1 MVRLFDNTLRDGGNV
16 VGHGFPISLTQS
28 IIGGLLEAGIV
39 DIECGN
45 CKGVGAY
52 AKLGATQAPSD
63 EEYYDALQP
72 YLSKGRIGMFLLA
85 KIAEGDM
92 IRGAAEAGLHFLRVG
107 ADAGN
112 GAGSVK
118 AVEAVKKAGLVC
130 RYSLMKGYVLP
141 AAQLAKEAKMLQDA
155 GVDRITIMDSAGTMF
170 PEQAADYVKALK
182 DAVTIPVGFHGH
194 SNLGLSQANALAAA
208 AAGADEIDCGLL
220 GMARSA
226 GNCATELAA
235 AHPSPLDG
243 FDIFNYMAIIVF
255 ARGTT
260 QARDLFHLWHDE
272 LQEKIRQG
280 QGPWKDGEEKFRIL
294 WDGIACWPYLRYTY
308 KTLKKLGI
316 NMVTS
321 TYPKSWTV
329 SYETGDIEGM
339 ARAYSGNVYP
349 NRNLHY
355 DVENMVN
362 LARKF
367 DLDGIIFHSNR
378 SCKLMDFRQ
387 YEVQRRIFEECGV
400 PSVIFDGDQTDPRI
414 FSEAQY
420 ETRIQALAEMMA
432 ENKAKKGAAA
442 Q

>member
-1 MVRLFDNTLRDGGNV
+1 MQKQAMPRTSKEWVDEMLRDHYRDARQAKEDGRLV
-16 VGHGFPISLTQS
+16 CWSTSIAPQELLTTMD
-28 IIGGLLEAGIV
+28 IVTMYPENHAAAIGARRDTEPFIAYT
-39 DIECGN
+39 ER
-45 CKGVGAY
+45 KGYSSDLCSYARVNLAY
-52 AKLGATQAPSD
+52 A
-63 EEYYDALQP
+63 ELQHSEAENMP
-72 YLSKGRIGMFLLA
+72 MPDFLLCTSNICHTVIKWYENLSKELNIPLIMFDTPFNHTDQVQDHNA
-85 KIAEGDM
+85 K
-92 IRGAAEAGLHFLRVG
+92 
-107 ADAGN
+107 
-112 GAGSVK
+112 
-118 AVEAVKKAGLVC
+118 
-130 RYSLMKGYVLP
+130 YMKG
-141 AAQLAKEAKMLQDA
+141 QLYHSIDQLEE
-155 GVDRITIMDSAGTMF
+155 ITGRKF
-170 PEQAADYVKALK
+170 DYERLREVME
-182 DAVTIPVGFHGH
+182 I
-194 SNLGLSQANALAAA
+194 SN
-208 AAGADEIDCGLL
+208 ETCYWWKK
-220 GMARSA
+220 
-226 GNCATELAA
+226 ATELAA

-272 LQEKIRQG
+272 LQEKIRLH
-280 QGPWKDGEEKFRIL
+280 QGPWKDQEEKYRVL

-349 NRNLHY
+349 NRNLNY
-355 DVENMVN
+355 DVDNMVG

-387 YEVQRRIFEECGV
+387 YEVQRRVLEACGV
-400 PSVIFDGDQTDPRI
+400 PSVIFDGDQTDPRL

-420 ETRIQALAEMMA
+420 ETRVQALAEMM
-432 ENKAKKGAAA
+432 ETNRAKKGRAA